1 MIERRTPGSASP
13 TSQGNH
19 HSGEEVNMNTITI
32 NSELVGQITS
42 LVQAWNTA
50 DRRIREMFHG
60 WEQRATRAGLE
71 RGFYM
76 QVGSLPGAESIAD
89 LDDAEA
95 IGRAVYA
102 AYMQGG
108 VVANIDTL

>member
-1 MIERRTPGSASP
+1 MT
-13 TSQGNH
+13 T
-19 HSGEEVNMNTITI
+19 TI
-32 NSELVGQITS
+32 NSELVAQITT

-71 RGFYM
+71 RGFYREIG
-76 QVGSLPGAESIAD
+76 QLPGAESIGGDMDD
-89 LDDAEA
+89 LEQ

-102 AYMQGG
+102 AYRNGAVIAALDEMR
-108 VVANIDTL
+108 

>member
-1 MIERRTPGSASP
+1 MRNP
-13 TSQGNH
+13 
-19 HSGEEVNMNTITI
+19 TI
-32 NSELVGQITS
+32 NPDLVAQITT

-50 DRRIREMFHG
+50 DRRLREMFHG

-76 QVGSLPGAESIAD
+76 QVGNLPGAESIAD

-102 AYMQGG
+102 AYMHGG
-108 VVANIDTL
+108 ITANLDTL

>member
-1 MIERRTPGSASP
+1 MENI
-13 TSQGNH
+13 
-19 HSGEEVNMNTITI
+19 II
-32 NSELVGQITS
+32 NPELVGQITS

-71 RGFYM
+71 RGFYV
-76 QVGSLPGAESIAD
+76 QVGNLPGAGSIAD
-89 LDDAEA
+89 LDDVEA
-95 IGRAVYA
+95 VGRSVYA

-108 VVANIDTL
+108 VTANIDTL

>member
-1 MIERRTPGSASP
+1 MT
-13 TSQGNH
+13 
-19 HSGEEVNMNTITI
+19 TITI
-32 NSELVGQITS
+32 NPELVAQITA

-50 DRRIREMFHG
+50 DRRCRDMFHG

-76 QVGSLPGAESIAD
+76 QVGHLPGAESIAD

-102 AYMQGG
+102 AYMHGG
-108 VVANIDTL
+108 ITANLDTL